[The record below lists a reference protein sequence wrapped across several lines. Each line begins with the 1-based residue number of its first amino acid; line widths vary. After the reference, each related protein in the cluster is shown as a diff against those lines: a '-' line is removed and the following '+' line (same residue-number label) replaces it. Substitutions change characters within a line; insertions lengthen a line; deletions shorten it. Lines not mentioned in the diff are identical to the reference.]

1 MIKAIIFDF
10 AGVIGSDG
18 YWLWLREIVP
28 NFKQEKGYFSS
39 IADQVDKGTITNNE
53 FTNLLSEKLGIP
65 QDQIWKQESKRIII
79 NMKVVD
85 LIGDLKKH
93 YKIGLLTNFTHEWMT
108 DLLKKNR
115 LKQLFDAILIS
126 SLHKVIKPEHAAFEK
141 ILELLSV
148 RKEEAVFID
157 DREVHV
163 EGAKKFGLTA
173 ILYKKEKQLSND
185 LKSLGITIN

>member
-18 YWLWLREIVP
+18 YWIWLKEIVP
-28 NFKQEKGYFSS
+28 NFEQEKGYFSS
-39 IADQVDKGTITNNE
+39 IANQVDKGIITNHE
-53 FTNLLSEKLGIP
+53 FTNLLSKKLGIP
-65 QDQIWKQESKRIII
+65 QDQIWEQESKRIII

-126 SLHKVIKPEHAAFEK
+126 SLHKVMKPEPAAFEN
-141 ILELLSV
+141 ILKLLSV
-148 RKEEAVFID
+148 KKDEVIFID

-163 EGAKKFGLTA
+163 DAANSLGITS
-173 ILYKKEKQLSND
+173 IVYKNENQLSND
-185 LKSLGITIN
+185 LISLGIKIG